1 VSAVHEIG
9 LCEGVLDAVE
19 RRAAGRRVRSVT
31 VRAGALHRVVPE
43 SMETAFA
50 LVAAGTV
57 ADGAQVRLVLVPVQ
71 VRCRSCGLETEAAD
85 PLAVCSRCGGTD
97 LDLSGGDE
105 LVLESLELAEQEAEV
120 SGGVPGHPR

>member
-1 VSAVHEIG
+1 VHEIG

-19 RRAAGRRVRSVT
+19 RRADGRRVRAVT
-31 VRAGALHRVVPE
+31 IRAGAMHRIVPE

-57 ADGAQVRLVLVPVQ
+57 ADGARLRLVLVPVH
-71 VRCRSCGLETEAAD
+71 VHCRSCGADVAAQD
-85 PLAVCSRCGGTD
+85 PMAACVQCGGTD

-105 LVLESLELAEQEAEV
+105 LVLESLELEPSPGREV
-120 SGGVPGHPR
+120 SGHVPGHSG